1 MMTANTRVSKAT
13 LRMPLNAIRV
23 RASPILLSH
32 SPVAIK
38 LFRLSLGRPPCWNC
52 RSHAQHVRSKPRAY
66 RGRRGS
72 TPRREHPRAGLHPR
86 PSPAE
91 LWKSLWKNSFTLR
104 GPRGQRH
111 QADWRVLLN
120 KSSISP
126 ATIIAS
132 NRIQPS
138 ATPVDRAGGHPS
150 SRLRAEP
157 ASTKNPQKGHT

>member
-1 MMTANTRVSKAT
+1 MEDRWVARVGGQT
-13 LRMPLNAIRV
+13 L
-23 RASPILLSH
+23 
-32 SPVAIK
+32 
-38 LFRLSLGRPPCWNC
+38 
-52 RSHAQHVRSKPRAY
+52 
-66 RGRRGS
+66 
-72 TPRREHPRAGLHPR
+72 RREHPRAGLHPR

-132 NRIQPS
+132 NRTQPS

-157 ASTKNPQKGHT
+157 ASTKIPRSGTLREKCFQPFPPASVSTRRTTKPARGCHLPTPY